1 VRHPVAEPDDALLE
15 EGIFALED
23 VSPMSVL
30 RSFEEA
36 GARRQGRTAGVP
48 RTEQG
53 ATSTSGL
60 LRILLVFQAL
70 S

>member
-36 GARRQGRTAGVP
+36 GARRQGRTAGRP
-48 RTEQG
+48 PD
-53 ATSTSGL
+53 
-60 LRILLVFQAL
+60 
-70 S
+70 